1 MIVFILIDIYIY
13 VLFSF
18 PAVPPRIILK
28 ADLLDQQNTQLIRVA
43 KGDQNVQLKCQAV
56 GDTPITVKWTK
67 VSTVYIILICTKT
80 CLILPFLF

>member
-1 MIVFILIDIYIY
+1 MCISMCYTYFFFNRHIY
-13 VLFSF
+13 LCFFSF

-67 VSTVYIILICTKT
+67 VSTVYIIC
-80 CLILPFLF
+80 